1 MLFRKSFLAAVLVAG
16 GVVGIG
22 QNAFAADSCEAQAK
36 ALLPT
41 IDALTDAA
49 AKEKA
54 SKLLEKAIDEATT
67 EADEEECLDYLKDL
81 KDLLGV
87 K

>member
-1 MLFRKSFLAAVLVAG
+1 MSFGKSFLAAALVAG
-16 GVVGIG
+16 GMISLG

-36 ALLPT
+36 ALSPT
-41 IDALTDAA
+41 VSALTDTAT
-49 AKEKA
+49 KEKA
-54 SKLLEKAIDEATT
+54 SMLLAKAIDEATA

-81 KDLLGV
+81 KGVLGV